1 MSKKTKTFTV
11 KVQVVS
17 ADGKP
22 VSTSTEVEMTGASVG
37 EVLKTAGISSKKKD
51 LLVNGQPATLD
62 THVGPN
68 DVVQAKGEVTVQV
81 AERPQG
87 S

>member
-1 MSKKTKTFTV
+1 MSKKTKTF
-11 KVQVVS
+11 KVQIQVVPT
-17 ADGKP
+17 DGKP
-22 VSTSTEVEMTGASVG
+22 TSTSTEVEMTGASLK
-37 EVLKTAGISSKKKD
+37 EVLAAAGISSKKKD

-62 THVGPN
+62 THVGPD